1 MSGGHRKQ
9 SSTSC
14 FLKILLCLKKKMKR
28 QVVKKKKNI
37 DSYSNIFI
45 LFYSYMIN
53 NAKKIIPVVLR

>member
-1 MSGGHRKQ
+1 
-9 SSTSC
+9 
-14 FLKILLCLKKKMKR
+14 MKR
-28 QVVKKKKNI
+28 QEVVKKKKNI